1 MLSLPYFYFYVISS
15 VLVFALGDTM
25 KKIEPANSSL
35 LSIMGTIGLIT
46 RIANYLFLILC
57 LFKAEHWWY
66 ALIMWL
72 VGFIISILIPPA
84 KAESN
89 LGYIAIVC
97 APMCT
102 IVSYITLLL

>member
-15 VLVFALGDTM
+15 VLVFALGDAM
-25 KKIEPANSSL
+25 RKAEPANSSFL
-35 LSIMGTIGLIT
+35 PVMGIVGLFT

-72 VGFIISILIPPA
+72 VGFVISILIPPT
-84 KAESN
+84 KAEGN

-102 IVSYITLLL
+102 IVSYITLLS